1 MLAVATPD
9 ATAPQQLM
17 RAMRSLEAIFLVGV
31 EGVTEVLLVRHADC
45 YRDLTDVVDPPLST
59 LGQEQ
64 ARLLGYRINRHKPA
78 AVYASPLRRAMET
91 AGAITDT
98 FKVDQRLVEMSL
110 EISEDGALDFKESH
124 DSAVARMRG
133 IVEEVVRAH
142 EGERVVLV
150 CHAASIVACLTDV
163 MRLEPGQLRILPY
176 YTSIST
182 VRILGER
189 QMVGTLGDI
198 AHLE

>member
-9 ATAPQQLM
+9 ATASQQLM

-45 YRDLTDVVDPPLST
+45 YRDLTDVVDPPLSA
-59 LGQEQ
+59 LGREQ
-64 ARLLGYRINRHKPA
+64 ARLLGARINRHKPA

-98 FKVDQRLVEMSL
+98 FKVDQRLVEMAL

-133 IVEEVVRAH
+133 IVEDVVRAH
-142 EGERVVLV
+142 EGERVLLV

-163 MRLEPGQLRILPY
+163 MRLEPGQLRLLPY

-182 VRILGER
+182 VRILGDR